1 MTVSGSAALYLLAVI
16 NKMLAKLSKHAK
28 HKWPFRKSTCSC
40 AAMLGLL
47 LSLQCGYV
55 YISTTTIN
63 SRNEL
68 CWRITDR
75 HTHSHACNLL

>member
-16 NKMLAKLSKHAK
+16 TKMLAQLSQRGK

-47 LSLQCGYV
+47 LSLHRGYV
-55 YISTTTIN
+55 YISTTTIT
-63 SRNEL
+63 SRNVL

-75 HTHSHACNLL
+75 HTNSHACNLL